1 MDMTMKDYVNW
12 KISHDVKYGKT
23 EGYPLVLK
31 QCRKNKEL
39 KDFKIYGN
47 SVQNSE
53 NLFDK
58 SKVTSGVYIDDT
70 GVETATTATYGL
82 SDYIEVVSGGTYA
95 VEINSPNSTNNI
107 VRVNYYNSEKIWV
120 SQTLYAIS
128 STGTISK
135 QITIPDEV
143 IYIRISSRD
152 VNTIKVY
159 RTLSPE
165 NPIEVQSVGELTKN
179 LFDKDNHK
187 PHSAY
192 INISKNFYG
201 YAEDSTSIVVSC
213 KPNTSYTI
221 SHACENLTIFRACT
235 IKDEPPTVL
244 GGTVPA
250 YNVVYSESISEKVL
264 TIVTTEDSKYIVVQ
278 CSKSRFDDFIETL
291 QIEEGTTATEYEP
304 YHKYKVPVTVRGKN
318 FINEYRAFNTSSGLR
333 VSAIGNLVTIN
344 GSDNANAA
352 LVYDSSKAILLKAGK
367 TYTVSRRYVS
377 GECLY
382 SYSNG
387 GFYVGLR
394 KADNSWLANLDSIT
408 TTNYKT
414 ANRKTFTVT
423 KDTLCSFGC
432 VGNGE
437 YNQLKMTV
445 QLEEASNL
453 TAHEPYIEPQ
463 KFNIY
468 LDAPL
473 RKVGDYADCVDFEK
487 GLVERYVYTLKGSDI
502 LINGKSGEPAA
513 NSFYAAY
520 KYSSKALKC
529 RPNVFLASSAT
540 NNVIPLVL
548 CNKLPAITYG
558 TMKSNKNIYG
568 LCVTENAPRSGNE
581 IRVSLPDTIATTTQE
596 AIQWLN
602 DNDCTV
608 YLVYLDEYITEEPVE
623 LPKLPKTQAKT
634 MIYEVDTSISPSNM
648 SARYVKK
655 H

>member
-1 MDMTMKDYVNW
+1 MDMTTKDYVNW
-12 KISHDVKYGKT
+12 KMSHDVKYGET
-23 EGYPLVLK
+23 EGYPLVLE

-39 KDFKIYGN
+39 KDFKIYGR
-47 SVQNSE
+47 SVQKSE

-58 SKVTSGVYIDDT
+58 SKVTSGKYVDDT
-70 GVETATTATYGL
+70 GVEVTGGTTTMF
-82 SDYIEVVSGGTYA
+82 SDYIEVVSGATYTID
-95 VEINSPNSTNNI
+95 INSPNSTSNN
-107 VRVNYYNSEKIWV
+107 VRVNYYNSEQVWM

-135 QITIPDEV
+135 QITISDEV
-143 IYIRISSRD
+143 AYIRVSSRD
-152 VNTIKVY
+152 ANTIKVY
-159 RTLSPE
+159 KTNPTPE
-165 NPIEVQSVGELTKN
+165 TPIDVQNVGEFVTE
-179 LFDKDNHK
+179 
-187 PHSAY
+187 
-192 INISKNFYG
+192 G
-201 YAEDSTSIVVSC
+201 EYA
-213 KPNTSYTI
+213 
-221 SHACENLTIFRACT
+221 
-235 IKDEPPTVL
+235 
-244 GGTVPA
+244 G
-250 YNVVYSESISEKVL
+250 
-264 TIVTTEDSKYIVVQ
+264 
-278 CSKSRFDDFIETL
+278 
-291 QIEEGTTATEYEP
+291 
-304 YHKYKVPVTVRGKN
+304 KYKVPVKARGKN

-453 TAHEPYIEPQ
+453 TAHEPYIESQ
-463 KFNIY
+463 TFNIY

-473 RKVGDYADCVDFEK
+473 RKIGDYADYIDSERDVVVRNVGIHHFSGAEK
-487 GLVERYVYTLKGSDI
+487 WNIYDGNTSDGGKVFYLDNSVKQQPYYKDI
-502 LINGKSGEPAA
+502 LSNYLKNSNDTGLISSWVSGEGRFQHNNDVFA
-513 NSFYAAY
+513 
-520 KYSSKALKC
+520 SSKRIYISTNLQTVTEFK
-529 RPNVFLASSAT
+529 NWLEN
-540 NNVIPLVL
+540 NNVYVIF
-548 CNKLPAITYG
+548 
-558 TMKSNKNIYG
+558 
-568 LCVTENAPRSGNE
+568 
-581 IRVSLPDTIATTTQE
+581 SLKTP
-596 AIQWLN
+596 
-602 DNDCTV
+602 
-608 YLVYLDEYITEEPVE
+608 TEEPIN

-634 MIYEVDTSISPSNM
+634 MIYEVGTTIEPSNM
-648 SARYVKK
+648 YGKYVKK
-655 H
+655 Y